1 MAIVAEFSSGAV
13 GYGSGMVTAVAW
25 LLLWCRFDPWPGNF
39 SMPWVELGKEGG
51 FGVGQMAI

>member
-13 GYGSGMVTAVAW
+13 GYGSGMVTAAAW

-39 SMPWVELGKEGG
+39 SIPWVELEKKGG